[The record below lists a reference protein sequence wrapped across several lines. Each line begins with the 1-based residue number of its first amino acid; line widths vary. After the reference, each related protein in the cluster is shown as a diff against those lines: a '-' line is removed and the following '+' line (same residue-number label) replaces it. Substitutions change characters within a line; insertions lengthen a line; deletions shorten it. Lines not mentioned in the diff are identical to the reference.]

1 MSVTIIPNEKL
12 SGLLSLRA
20 KQLKLAMS
28 EICKNDPIA
37 SVIGVTEVMRSTSLG
52 AGKAN
57 HKKFGSIISKK
68 SAMLQKSILNLY
80 ELSILFTHF
89 CY

>member
-1 MSVTIIPNEKL
+1 MSVAIIPAEKR
-12 SGLLSLRA
+12 SGLLFLCA

-37 SVIGVTEVMRSTSLG
+37 SVIGVLDVTRNTSLG

-68 SAMLQKSILNLY
+68 SPMLQKSILNL
-80 ELSILFTHF
+80 
-89 CY
+89 